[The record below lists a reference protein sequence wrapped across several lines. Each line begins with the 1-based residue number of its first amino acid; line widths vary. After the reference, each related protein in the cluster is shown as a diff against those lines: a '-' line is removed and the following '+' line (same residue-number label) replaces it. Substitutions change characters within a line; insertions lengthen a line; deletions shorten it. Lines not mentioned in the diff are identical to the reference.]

1 MPNIVVIPTYNEAQ
15 NIEVVIQRILQ
26 LDCDLHVL
34 IVDDNS
40 PDHTADIVATMAE
53 ASDHVHLL
61 RRSGLKGYGPSC
73 VDGFRFA
80 LEHGYDVVISMDADL
95 SHDPA
100 DVPRLVD
107 GLMDSDV
114 AIGSRYLHGN
124 VSVVNWPLS
133 RLFLS
138 TFAGKYVRAVTGLKV
153 ADPTS
158 GFRAFRAEVLSHIGL
173 NSFHSNGYCFI
184 VETID
189 RAKRCGYQ
197 LTEIPIIFTERRA
210 GQSKMNKKIIL
221 EAVIMPW
228 RLRLRPYR
236 PSKKA
241 QLRK

>member
-15 NIEVVIQRILQ
+15 NIAIVIHRILQ

-40 PDHTADIVATMAE
+40 PDHTADIVATMAD
-53 ASDHVHLL
+53 ASDRVHLY

-73 VDGFRFA
+73 VDGYRYA

-100 DVPRLVD
+100 DLPRLVD
-107 GLMDSDV
+107 GLLDSDV
-114 AIGSRYLHGN
+114 AIGSRYLNGN

-138 TFAGKYVRAVTGLKV
+138 TFAGKYVRAVTGLKI

-158 GFRAFRAEVLSHIGL
+158 GFRAFRAEVLKHICL
-173 NSFHSNGYCFI
+173 DTLHSNGYCFI
-184 VETID
+184 VETIH
-189 RAKRCGYQ
+189 RAKICGYKI
-197 LTEIPIIFTERRA
+197 TEIPIIFTERRA
-210 GQSKMNKKIIL
+210 GQSKMNNKIIR

-228 RLRLRPYR
+228 RLRFWTNRS
-236 PSKKA
+236 SKKTE
-241 QLRK
+241 LR